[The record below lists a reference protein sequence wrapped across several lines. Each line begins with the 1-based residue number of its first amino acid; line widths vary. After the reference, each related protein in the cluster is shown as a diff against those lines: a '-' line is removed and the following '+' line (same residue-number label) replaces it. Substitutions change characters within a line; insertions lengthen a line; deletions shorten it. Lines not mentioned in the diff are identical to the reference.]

1 MKRGNGEKRK
11 IEIKGNIRWEMLI
24 KLMIENILPVT
35 FWMNGNPRFEM
46 CLWRAV
52 PNEFFTLFF
61 LHVLCAFRCR
71 FRVQCSARV
80 PPPVLHSCFLVPLS
94 PNQPARDIFASRQ
107 PCHLTP
113 AAWWG
118 LAAQARVARVGGY
131 RWSGWK
137 THQRIQKQHRK
148 KKKGGDWSVRVR
160 WRKPWRERVRREWD
174 GKRGAR
180 EMVRE
185 WELGREEIERKTKQ
199 KC

>member
-1 MKRGNGEKRK
+1 
-11 IEIKGNIRWEMLI
+11 MLI

-118 LAAQARVARVGGY
+118 LAGQARVARVGGY

-148 KKKGGDWSVRVR
+148 KKKKRRLICESEMKKTMERKSTERVR
-160 WRKPWRERVRREWD
+160 WKERSERDGERVRVTER
-174 GKRGAR
+174 RN
-180 EMVRE
+180 
-185 WELGREEIERKTKQ
+185 REED
-199 KC
+199 

>member
-11 IEIKGNIRWEMLI
+11 IEIKGNIRWEILI

-118 LAAQARVARVGGY
+118 LAGQARVARVGGY

-148 KKKGGDWSVRVR
+148 KKKAEIDLWEWDEENHGEKEYGESEMEREE
-160 WRKPWRERVRREWD
+160 RERW
-174 GKRGAR
+174 
-180 EMVRE
+180 
-185 WELGREEIERKTKQ
+185 WESESYGEKK
-199 KC
+199 